1 MMSAILIYGNNNM
14 NESVVTC
21 NVCTGDFDLDGE
33 GGITG
38 DLGMLPVS
46 FCPTCLS
53 GMTDLVSQLME
64 GDEELAQY
72 IANYIN
78 EELERKNSIDSDTI
92 LYAMDAYN
100 GGAR

>member
-1 MMSAILIYGNNNM
+1 MS
-14 NESVVTC
+14 ESVVNC
-21 NVCTGDFDLDGE
+21 NVCTGDFDLDSE

-38 DLGMLPVS
+38 ELGILPVS

-53 GMTDLVSQLME
+53 GVTDMVGQLME

-72 IANYIN
+72 IADYTN
-78 EELERKNSIDSDTI
+78 EELERKNSINSNTI

>member
-1 MMSAILIYGNNNM
+1 MS
-14 NESVVTC
+14 ESVVTC
-21 NVCTGDFDLDGE
+21 SVCTGDFDLDGE

-53 GMTDLVSQLME
+53 GVTDMVSQLME

-78 EELERKNSIDSDTI
+78 EELERKNSIDGDTI

>member
-1 MMSAILIYGNNNM
+1 MSEA
-14 NESVVTC
+14 VVTC
-21 NVCTGDFDLDGE
+21 SVCTGDFDLDGE

-46 FCPTCLS
+46 FCPTCLA
-53 GMTDLVSQLME
+53 GVTDMVGQLME
-64 GDEELAQY
+64 DDRELAQY
-72 IANYIN
+72 ISDYIN
-78 EELERKNSIDSDTI
+78 EELERKNSIDSNTI

>member
-1 MMSAILIYGNNNM
+1 M
-14 NESVVTC
+14 NESVVNC
-21 NVCTGDFDLDGE
+21 NVCTGDFDLDSE
-33 GGITG
+33 GGIAG
-38 DLGMLPVS
+38 DLGILPVS
-46 FCPTCLS
+46 FCPTCLC
-53 GMTDLVSQLME
+53 GVTDMVSQLME

-78 EELERKNSIDSDTI
+78 EELERKNSIDGDTI

>member
-1 MMSAILIYGNNNM
+1 MS
-14 NESVVTC
+14 ESEVNC
-21 NVCTGDFDLDGE
+21 NVCTGDFDLDSE

-38 DLGMLPVS
+38 ELGILPVS

-53 GMTDLVSQLME
+53 GVTDMVGQLME

-72 IANYIN
+72 IADYTN
-78 EELERKNSIDSDTI
+78 EELERKNSINSNTI

>member
-1 MMSAILIYGNNNM
+1 M
-14 NESVVTC
+14 NEAIVTC
-21 NVCTGDFDLDGE
+21 SICTGDFDLDSE
-33 GGITG
+33 GGIDG
-38 DLGMLPVS
+38 DLCILPVA
-46 FCPTCLS
+46 FCPTCLA
-53 GMTDLVSQLME
+53 GITDMVSQLME
-64 GDEELAQY
+64 GGEELAQY